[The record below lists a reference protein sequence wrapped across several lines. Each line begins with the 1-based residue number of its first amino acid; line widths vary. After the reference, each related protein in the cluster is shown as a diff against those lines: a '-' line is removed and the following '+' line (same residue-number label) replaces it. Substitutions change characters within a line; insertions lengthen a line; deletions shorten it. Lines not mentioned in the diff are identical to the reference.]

1 MVELGA
7 STSSLSPSEIARA
20 VQPDLSS
27 CTNCSYNVSQLYPL
41 TAEQKERTANVTA
54 QQQLRVATVNSTV
67 RYRLQTTERN
77 AKDTVRADLERK
89 QLKNDTDT
97 QKLKQ
102 DRIDAEN
109 KAERMSANE
118 LNAKAVTRK
127 EEAYA
132 NSYGHSILQNVTQN
146 TTRLGDILVQEH
158 SDAMMQEQNLIADA
172 LASVSLKS
180 RTKADAD
187 QEKAGKKMLI
197 GQQQTRRDELR
208 EQHLEENGREKA
220 DDVARQNQYMK
231 QQKRL
236 KLLASAETQETDTKG
251 KKTYQEAATKQ
262 KNRSARHRRDL
273 KKREAL
279 LKSQQL
285 FNKRMLVEQNWED
298 KQLHQVLSGDKLLTH
313 TEARKVLQDQKAK
326 ELRHAKW
333 NAAES
338 KSKDVDR
345 NKAKTYWDKV
355 AKEKYQNHE
364 QAKGDYIE
372 SYLGPGS
379 PHEVDVKVGP
389 E

>member
-1 MVELGA
+1 MG
-7 STSSLSPSEIARA
+7 
-20 VQPDLSS
+20 
-27 CTNCSYNVSQLYPL
+27 
-41 TAEQKERTANVTA
+41 ER
-54 QQQLRVATVNSTV
+54 RVATANSTV

-77 AKDTVRADLERK
+77 AKDAVRADLDRK
-89 QLKNDTDT
+89 QLKNETDT
-97 QKLKQ
+97 QKLRQ

-109 KAERMSANE
+109 KAERMAADE
-118 LNAKAVTRK
+118 LNAKAVKRK
-127 EEAYA
+127 EETY
-132 NSYGHSILQNVTQN
+132 NYRYTSRHTVTQN
-146 TTRLGDILVQEH
+146 TTRLGDALVQEH
-158 SDAMMQEQNLIADA
+158 NLIADA

-187 QEKAGKKMLI
+187 QQKAGKKMLI

-220 DDVARQNQYMK
+220 DVVARQNQYMK

-236 KLLASAETQETDTKG
+236 KLLAAAEKKETDTKG
-251 KKTYQEAATKQ
+251 KKTYHEAATKQ

-285 FNKRMLVEQNWED
+285 FNKKMLVEQNWED
-298 KQLHQVLSGDKLLTH
+298 KHLHQALSGDKLLTH
-313 TEARKVLQDQKAK
+313 TEARKVFKDQ
-326 ELRHAKW
+326 
-333 NAAES
+333 
-338 KSKDVDR
+338 
-345 NKAKTYWDKV
+345 KAKTYWDKV

-379 PHEVDVKVGP
+379 
-389 E
+389 

>member
-1 MVELGA
+1 VVELG
-7 STSSLSPSEIARA
+7 PSEIARA
-20 VQPDLSS
+20 VRPDLSS
-27 CTNCSYNVSQLYPL
+27 CTNCSYDVSQLYPL
-41 TAEQKERTANVTA
+41 TAEQKERTANVTL
-54 QQQLRVATVNSTV
+54 QQERRVATANSTV

-77 AKDTVRADLERK
+77 AKDAVRADLDRK
-89 QLKNDTDT
+89 QLKNETDT
-97 QKLKQ
+97 QKLRQ

-109 KAERMSANE
+109 KAERMAADE
-118 LNAKAVTRK
+118 LNAKAVKRK
-127 EEAYA
+127 EETY
-132 NSYGHSILQNVTQN
+132 NYRYTSRHTVTQN
-146 TTRLGDILVQEH
+146 TTRLGDALVQEH

-187 QEKAGKKMLI
+187 QQKAGKKMLI

-220 DDVARQNQYMK
+220 DVVARQNQYMK

-236 KLLASAETQETDTKG
+236 KLLAAAEKKETDTKG
-251 KKTYQEAATKQ
+251 KKTYHEAATKQ

-285 FNKRMLVEQNWED
+285 FNKKMLVEQNWED
-298 KQLHQVLSGDKLLTH
+298 KHLHQALSGDKLLTH
-313 TEARKVLQDQKAK
+313 TEARKVFKDQKAK
-326 ELRHAKW
+326 ELRRAKW

-345 NKAKTYWDKV
+345 KKAKTYWDKV